1 MEPVTG
7 FDYFAV
13 EFDKAAKPVAQDNA
27 QFTALEQFLQSKR
40 PSDLIVISHGWNND
54 IQEAQDLYH
63 ELLSNMRKLL
73 DQGLF
78 PALAGRTFAVLG
90 VLWPSKKFAEKDLI
104 PSGAAG
110 LTNPVAVAAV
120 REQLQGL
127 KGAFDAKDG
136 DAKLT
141 ELQGLLPRLEDSTK
155 AQRQFIEICRTLVK
169 TRSGDTEAQSN
180 SFFDSQ
186 DALDVF
192 QRLQLPTSYLSAD
205 PVQTELGGAQGLGDS
220 EASAAGLSDFFSGVV
235 SGARNALNYTTYYQM
250 KERAGLIGSEGV
262 NPWLQKIR
270 AQYPELRIHV
280 IGHSFGGRVVT
291 ASVAGK
297 DDNSVVKVNS
307 MALLQA
313 AFSHHAFSSDWDGH
327 GGKGFYLRVVQK
339 QAVSGPTVITC
350 TVNDKAVGI
359 AYPLASLLAGQDA
372 AGLGDKDSRFGG
384 LGRNGAQKSNAI
396 ELVLQQGVHSWPLQA
411 GKMHNFTADTCIQSH
426 GDVRN
431 ETVAGLVL
439 AAWG

>member
-104 PSGAAG
+104 PSGADG

-220 EASAAGLSDFFSGVV
+220 EARAAGLSDFFSGVV
-235 SGARNALNYTTYYQM
+235 SGARNALNYTTYY
-250 KERAGLIGSEGV
+250 
-262 NPWLQKIR
+262 
-270 AQYPELRIHV
+270 
-280 IGHSFGGRVVT
+280 
-291 ASVAGK
+291 
-297 DDNSVVKVNS
+297 
-307 MALLQA
+307 LL
-313 AFSHHAFSSDWDGH
+313 F
-327 GGKGFYLRVVQK
+327 VCV
-339 QAVSGPTVITC
+339 
-350 TVNDKAVGI
+350 
-359 AYPLASLLAGQDA
+359 
-372 AGLGDKDSRFGG
+372 
-384 LGRNGAQKSNAI
+384 
-396 ELVLQQGVHSWPLQA
+396 
-411 GKMHNFTADTCIQSH
+411 
-426 GDVRN
+426 
-431 ETVAGLVL
+431 
-439 AAWG
+439 